1 MNPTSGQTAYRLPW
15 LREYGEFMRTLW
27 RIIAGLFRWSWRVL
41 NFIREFILNL
51 FLIVL
56 ILAGVGIWL
65 QLSSASSS
73 EPVQQGALKVDLSG
87 VLVDKPSVSN
97 RLSRISRQLLGASS
111 DRLQE
116 NSLFD
121 VVDAIRQAK
130 SDKNITGMVLDLR
143 DFAGGDQPS
152 LQYVG
157 KALREFRDAGKPIFA
172 LGDSYSQAQYYLAS
186 YATKVYLSPQGTV
199 DLHGFATNGLYYKS
213 LLDKLKVSSHVFRV
227 GTYKSAVEPFLRDDM
242 SPEARDADGRW
253 VGQLWQNYLNTVSAN
268 RQITPQQLFPGAA
281 GIISGLQAVQGDTA
295 KYALDN
301 KLVDVLDSRAAA
313 DRELVKTFGWDKAS
327 NDYRNVSIYDYNVKQ
342 PTQQDGNIA
351 VILASGA
358 IMDGEES
365 AGNVGGDTTAAQ
377 IRDARLDDKIK
388 AIVLRVNSPGGSVT
402 ASEAIRE
409 ELAAAHDAGKPVVVS
424 MGGMAASGGYW
435 ISTPADY
442 IVAAPSTLTGSI
454 GIFGVI
460 NTVENSLSS
469 IGVHSDGVA
478 TSPLADVSTT
488 KALPTEVQQL
498 MQLTIENGYR
508 NFVGLVAASRHK
520 TPQQIDAIAQGHVW
534 TGSDAKANGLV
545 DALGDFDDAVAKAAE
560 LAKVAK
566 PELSWY
572 QDDPGMIDLLL
583 NQMNASAQAVL
594 PAALKVWLPAPVS
607 EVMGALQAQPGLMN
621 NLNDPQNRY
630 AFCLTCGNVR

>member
-1 MNPTSGQTAYRLPW
+1 MIT
-15 LREYGEFMRTLW
+15 
-27 RIIAGLFRWSWRVL
+27 GLFRWSWRVL

-65 QLSSASSS
+65 QLSSAGNS

-87 VLVDKPSVSN
+87 MLVDKPSVSN
-97 RLSRISRQLLGASS
+97 RLSRISRQLLGANS

-130 SDKNITGMVLDLR
+130 TDSNITGIVLDLR

-157 KALREFRDAGKPIFA
+157 KALREFRDSGKPVYA

-186 YATKVYLSPQGTV
+186 FANKIWLSPQGTV
-199 DLHGFATNGLYYKS
+199 DLHGFATNGLYYKT
-213 LLDKLKVSSHVFRV
+213 LLEKLKVSSHVFRV
-227 GTYKSAVEPFLRDDM
+227 GTYKSAVEPFLRDNM
-242 SPEARDADGRW
+242 SPDARDADSRW
-253 VGQLWQNYLNTVSAN
+253 ITQLWQNYLNTVSAN
-268 RQITPQQLFPGAA
+268 RQITPEQLFPGAA
-281 GIISGLQAVQGDTA
+281 GVISGLEAVQGDTA
-295 KYALDN
+295 KYALNN
-301 KLVDVLDSRAAA
+301 KLVDTLSSRAAA
-313 DRELVKTFGWDKAS
+313 DQALAKTFGWDKAN
-327 NDYRNVSIYDYNVKQ
+327 NDYRYVSIYDYRLKQ
-342 PTQQDGNIA
+342 PAQQKGNIA

-377 IRDARLDDKIK
+377 IREARLDPAIK

-409 ELAAAHDAGKPVVVS
+409 ELAAAHEAGKPVVVS

-442 IVAAPSTLTGSI
+442 IIAAPSTLTGSI

-460 NTVENSLSS
+460 NTVENSLDA
-469 IGVHSDGVA
+469 IGVHTDGVA
-478 TSPLADVSTT
+478 TSPLADVATT
-488 KALPTEVQQL
+488 KTLPAEVQQL

-508 NFVGLVAASRHK
+508 NFIGLVAASRHK
-520 TPQQIDAIAQGHVW
+520 TPEQIDAIAQGHVW
-534 TGSDAKANGLV
+534 TGSDAKGNGLV
-545 DALGDFDDAVAKAAE
+545 DALGDFDDAVAKAAS
-560 LAKVAK
+560 LASVKQPA
-566 PELSWY
+566 LNWY
-572 QDDPGMIDLLL
+572 QDEPGMLDLLL
-583 NQMNASAQAVL
+583 NQMSASAQAVL
-594 PAALKVWLPAPVS
+594 PDALKIWLPAPVQDVVS
-607 EVMGALQAQPGLMN
+607 AMQSQPGLLGK
-621 NLNDPQNRY
+621 LNDPQNRY
-630 AFCLTCGNVR
+630 AFCLNCGSVR

>member
-1 MNPTSGQTAYRLPW
+1 MIT
-15 LREYGEFMRTLW
+15 
-27 RIIAGLFRWSWRVL
+27 GLFRWSWRVL

-65 QLSSASSS
+65 QLSSAGNS

-87 VLVDKPSVSN
+87 MLVDKPSVSN
-97 RLSRISRQLLGASS
+97 RLSRISRQLLGANS

-130 SDKNITGMVLDLR
+130 TDSNITGIVLDLR

-157 KALREFRDAGKPIFA
+157 KALREFRDSGKPVYA

-186 YATKVYLSPQGTV
+186 FANKIWLSPQGTV
-199 DLHGFATNGLYYKS
+199 DLHGFATNGLYYKT
-213 LLDKLKVSSHVFRV
+213 LLEKLKVSSHVFRV
-227 GTYKSAVEPFLRDDM
+227 GTYKSAVEPFLRDNM
-242 SPEARDADGRW
+242 SPDARDADSRW
-253 VGQLWQNYLNTVSAN
+253 ITQLWQNYLNTVSAN
-268 RQITPQQLFPGAA
+268 RQITPEQLFPGAA
-281 GIISGLQAVQGDTA
+281 GVISGLEAVQGDTA
-295 KYALDN
+295 KYALNN
-301 KLVDVLDSRAAA
+301 KLVDTLSSRAAA
-313 DRELVKTFGWDKAS
+313 DQALAKTFGWDKAN
-327 NDYRNVSIYDYNVKQ
+327 NDYRYVSIYDYRLKQ
-342 PTQQDGNIA
+342 PAQQKGNIA

-377 IRDARLDDKIK
+377 IREARLDPAIK

-409 ELAAAHDAGKPVVVS
+409 ELAAAHEAGKPVVVS

-442 IVAAPSTLTGSI
+442 IIAAPSTLTGSI

-460 NTVENSLSS
+460 NTVENSLDA
-469 IGVHSDGVA
+469 IGVHTDGVA
-478 TSPLADVSTT
+478 TSPLADVATT
-488 KALPTEVQQL
+488 KTLPAEVQQL

-508 NFVGLVAASRHK
+508 NFIGLVAASRHK
-520 TPQQIDAIAQGHVW
+520 TPEQIDAIAQGHVW
-534 TGSDAKANGLV
+534 TGSDAKGNGLV
-545 DALGDFDDAVAKAAE
+545 DALGDFDDAVAKAAS
-560 LAKVAK
+560 LASVKQPA
-566 PELSWY
+566 LNWY
-572 QDDPGMIDLLL
+572 QDEPGMLDLLL

-594 PAALKVWLPAPVS
+594 PDALKIWLPAPVQDVVS
-607 EVMGALQAQPGLMN
+607 AMQSQPGLLGK
-621 NLNDPQNRY
+621 LNDPQNRY
-630 AFCLTCGNVR
+630 AFCLNCGSVR

>member
-1 MNPTSGQTAYRLPW
+1 
-15 LREYGEFMRTLW
+15 MRTLW
-27 RIIAGLFRWSWRVL
+27 RMITGLFRWSWRVL

-65 QLSSASSS
+65 QLSSTGNS

-87 VLVDKPSVSN
+87 MLVDKPSVNN
-97 RLSRISRQLLGASS
+97 RLSRISRQLLGVNS

-130 SDKNITGMVLDLR
+130 TDSNITGIVLDLR

-157 KALREFRDAGKPIFA
+157 KALREFRDTGKPVYA

-186 YATKVYLSPQGTV
+186 FANKIWLSPQGTV
-199 DLHGFATNGLYYKS
+199 DLHGFATNGLYYKT
-213 LLDKLKVSSHVFRV
+213 LLEKLKVSSHVFRV
-227 GTYKSAVEPFLRDDM
+227 GTYKSAVEPFLRDNM
-242 SPEARDADGRW
+242 SPDAREADSRW
-253 VGQLWQNYLNTVSAN
+253 ITQLWQNYLNTVSAN
-268 RQITPQQLFPGAA
+268 RQITPEQLFPGAA
-281 GIISGLQAVQGDTA
+281 GVISGLEAVQGDTA
-295 KYALDN
+295 KYALNN
-301 KLVDVLDSRAAA
+301 KLVDTLSSRAAA
-313 DRELVKTFGWDKAS
+313 DQALAKTFGWDKAN
-327 NDYRNVSIYDYNVKQ
+327 NDYRYVSIYDYRLKQ
-342 PTQQDGNIA
+342 PAQQKGNIA

-377 IRDARLDDKIK
+377 IREARLDPAIK

-409 ELAAAHDAGKPVVVS
+409 ELAAAHEAGKPVVVS

-442 IVAAPSTLTGSI
+442 IIAAPSTLTGSI

-460 NTVENSLSS
+460 NTVENSLDA
-469 IGVHSDGVA
+469 IGVHTDGVA
-478 TSPLADVSTT
+478 TSPLADVATT
-488 KALPTEVQQL
+488 KTLPAEVQQL

-508 NFVGLVAASRHK
+508 NFIGLVAASRHK
-520 TPQQIDAIAQGHVW
+520 TPEQIDAIAQGHVW
-534 TGSDAKANGLV
+534 TGSDAKNNGLV
-545 DALGDFDDAVAKAAE
+545 DALGDFDDAVAKAAS
-560 LAKVAK
+560 LASVKQPA
-566 PELSWY
+566 LNWY
-572 QDDPGMIDLLL
+572 QDEPGMFDLLL

-594 PAALKVWLPAPVS
+594 PDALKIWLPAPVQDVVS
-607 EVMGALQAQPGLMN
+607 AMQSQPGLLGK
-621 NLNDPQNRY
+621 LNDPQNRY
-630 AFCLTCGNVR
+630 AFCLNCGSVR